1 LGLTHLRHL
10 FQARPAVD
18 PSSAQRLARTA
29 LSPAIAGCA
38 RPAPARSLQLL
49 RAATVG
55 AGELERTPVDVD
67 RPVIVSIAAPPAALR
82 LAHLR
87 PTAVGAG
94 DRGVAREEQSL
105 VGERAQPAEASLRG
119 LLPSAHGT
127 RAALE
132 RLVRR
137 LLRVRSLVAAAR
149 APPCTRALETAA
161 LATDEVVIDSVRN
174 RPAREE
180 GRDAALAFRRKKRR
194 GLVVQTRP
202 AVRLARCP
210 VPGEIAAA
218 AVARARGCRR
228 AFARRARPFGDYF
241 FGKSSPPRILS
252 LCCMSAGATFPGSQE
267 SVAAGSARQA
277 LGPAR

>member
-1 LGLTHLRHL
+1 MGLTHLRHL
-10 FQARPAVD
+10 FQARRAVD
-18 PSSAQRLARTA
+18 PYSAQRLARTA

-94 DRGVAREEQSL
+94 DGGVAREEQAL

-119 LLPSAHGT
+119 LLPSANGT

-132 RLVRR
+132 RLVRG

-149 APPCTRALETAA
+149 APPRTLALETAA
-161 LATDEVVIDSVRN
+161 LATDEVVIDSVGN
-174 RPAREE
+174 RLAREE
-180 GRDAALAFRRKKRR
+180 GPRRRARVPPEEAARACGSDTPSSSSRPLPGTWRDRSRSRRTC
-194 GLVVQTRP
+194 QTVPSRSCAPRP
-202 AVRLARCP
+202 AVRQLFW
-210 VPGEIAAA
+210 EIFAASHL
-218 AVARARGCRR
+218 VSLLHERRGYVSR
-228 AFARRARPFGDYF
+228 
-241 FGKSSPPRILS
+241 
-252 LCCMSAGATFPGSQE
+252 
-267 SVAAGSARQA
+267 
-277 LGPAR
+277 

>member
-10 FQARPAVD
+10 FQARRSHSP
-18 PSSAQRLARTA
+18 
-29 LSPAIAGCA
+29 SPAIAGCA
-38 RPAPARSLQLL
+38 RPAPARSLQPL

-82 LAHLR
+82 FAHLR

-94 DRGVAREEQSL
+94 DGGVAREEQAL

-119 LLPSAHGT
+119 LLPSANGT
-127 RAALE
+127 GAALE
-132 RLVRR
+132 RLVRG

-174 RPAREE
+174 RPACEE
-180 GRDAALAFRRKKRR
+180 GRDAALAFRRNKRR

-210 VPGEIAAA
+210 VPGEIAVAA
-218 AVARARGCRR
+218 LARARRCRR
-228 AFARRARPFGDYF
+228 ALARRARPFDDY
-241 FGKSSPPRILS
+241 FGKSPPPRSLS
-252 LCCMSAGATFPGSQE
+252 LWCMSGATFPGSQE

>member
-10 FQARPAVD
+10 FQARRAVD
-18 PSSAQRLARTA
+18 PYSAQRLARTA

-94 DRGVAREEQSL
+94 DGGVAREEQAL

-119 LLPSAHGT
+119 LLPSANGT

-132 RLVRR
+132 RLVRG

-149 APPCTRALETAA
+149 APPCTRALETAT

-202 AVRLARCP
+202 AVRLVRCP

-218 AVARARGCRR
+218 ALARARRCRR
-228 AFARRARPFGDYF
+228 ALARRARPFDDY
-241 FGKSSPPRILS
+241 FGKSSPLRILS